1 MMTRTNYVVIARILT
16 KARELHPT
24 QEATEAIDAV
34 TNMLSGAFI
43 MDNPKFD
50 MEKFRL
56 ASGGKQ
62 L

>member
-1 MMTRTNYVVIARILT
+1 MMTRTNYVVIAAILN

-24 QEATEAIDAV
+24 QEATEAIEAV

-43 MDNPKFD
+43 TDNPNFD
-50 MEKFRL
+50 MNKFRL
-56 ASGGKQ
+56 AAGVKQ